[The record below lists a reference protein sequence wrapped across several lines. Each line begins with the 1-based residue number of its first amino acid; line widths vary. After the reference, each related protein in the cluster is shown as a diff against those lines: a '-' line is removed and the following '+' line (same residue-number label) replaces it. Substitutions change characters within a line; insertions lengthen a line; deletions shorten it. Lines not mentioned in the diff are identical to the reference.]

1 MVVAVTLVMSVVAH
15 SEDEFGAAEELI
27 QQKISCSEITD
38 DQLELIG
45 DYYMEQM
52 HPGEAHERMDA
63 FLGGEGSD
71 NLRQMH
77 ILLAKNFYCG
87 DHQGMT
93 PAMMSM
99 MMGQGMMGYGSSSG
113 WLGSMMGGSSGG
125 MMGWSG
131 RMMGGYGWSNFFLVV
146 YVLLLIGVVVL
157 IALLIIKLWRSM
169 RKK

>member
-52 HPGEAHERMDA
+52 HSGEAHERMDA

-99 MMGQGMMGYGSSSG
+99 MMNRGMMGYGSSSG
-113 WLGSMMGGSSGG
+113 WLGSMMGSSGG

-131 RMMGGYGWSNFFLVV
+131 RMMSGYGWSNFLLVV

>member
-1 MVVAVTLVMSVVAH
+1 MGKAVWWMVVAVTLVMSVVAH

-27 QQKISCSEITD
+27 QQKISCSEITN

-52 HPGEAHERMDA
+52 HPGGAHEQMDA

-99 MMGQGMMGYGSSSG
+99 MMGR
-113 WLGSMMGGSSGG
+113 G

-157 IALLIIKLWRSM
+157 IALLIIKLWKSM